1 MNPIFQRQDRDNWR
15 TISTKK
21 LTLTVK
27 SNKNGMRTLKV
38 KFSILMKKTNF
49 CGALTTYFG
58 KETFFVK
65 NKKLIRSLS
74 DSRYLYQ

>member
-1 MNPIFQRQDRDNWR
+1 
-15 TISTKK
+15 
-21 LTLTVK
+21 
-27 SNKNGMRTLKV
+27 MRTLKV

-65 NKKLIRSLS
+65 KQETDKVAI
-74 DSRYLYQ
+74 

>member
-1 MNPIFQRQDRDNWR
+1 
-15 TISTKK
+15 
-21 LTLTVK
+21 
-27 SNKNGMRTLKV
+27 MRTLKV

-65 NKKLIRSLS
+65 KQETDKVAIWFSISLS
-74 DSRYLYQ
+74 MILNTSWLISIMLILKQSK